1 MQTYNSLRQLM
12 CAGFVDEVRLTPNG
26 HFFDLHSFYKH
37 VEAVRVDL
45 AIRVCRGE
53 MLA

>member
-1 MQTYNSLRQLM
+1 M

-37 VEAVRVDL
+37 VEAVRADPGFWNATRRRRYL
-45 AIRVCRGE
+45 EAT
-53 MLA
+53 AP